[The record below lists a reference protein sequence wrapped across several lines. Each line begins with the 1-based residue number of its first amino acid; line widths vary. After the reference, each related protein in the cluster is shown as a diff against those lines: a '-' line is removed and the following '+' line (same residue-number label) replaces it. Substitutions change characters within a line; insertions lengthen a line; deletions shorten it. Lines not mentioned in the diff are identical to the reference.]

1 LPYFSVKQMMKYAAL
16 SSPTAARALAS
27 LSRRRSAAMGAQA
40 WDRDY
45 GRGAYDRLGDL
56 DELAHH
62 AVIAGYVGRLNPDG
76 DLLDIGCG
84 SGVSERLLRRWYGT
98 YHGVDFSAEGIAQA
112 RTGAP
117 AEARFTVADACLFVP
132 DAPADVIVMSE
143 VVEYFDDLEAQM
155 RRYAGH
161 LKPGGHLIVS
171 MWVSQRNLVLWPRI
185 DGVLSVID
193 QTLVQNGRGQGW
205 MIKVYRP

>member
-1 LPYFSVKQMMKYAAL
+1 MKYAAL
-16 SSPTAARALAS
+16 SSPAAARTLAA
-27 LSRRRSAAMGAQA
+27 LSRRRSAAMEAQA

-62 AVIAGYVGRLNPDG
+62 AVIAGYVARLNPDG
-76 DLLDIGCG
+76 DILDIGCG
-84 SGVSERLLRRWYGT
+84 SGVSERLLRRWYRR

-112 RTGAP
+112 RGGAP
-117 AEARFTVADACLFVP
+117 EDARFTVADACLFVP
-132 DAPADVIVMSE
+132 DQPADVIVMSE

-161 LKPGGHLIVS
+161 LKPGGHVIVS

-185 DGVLSVID
+185 DDALAVVD

-205 MIKVYRP
+205 MVKVYRP